1 MTETASY
8 KGACTQI
15 DGPSVIREGA
25 VDRGSSQNRA
35 LAIYAMARSA

>member
-15 DGPSVIREGA
+15 DGPSVISEGA
-25 VDRGSSQNRA
+25 VARGSSQNRA
-35 LAIYAMARSA
+35 LAISSMARSA